1 VTVAPPHAIPR
12 RRPLSVALIA
22 LVALAACKAG
32 ADKPAHRHVAASA
45 AEQAVIDSAGPVVID
60 APSGK
65 YAGHAVAGGGTVTGT
80 VHFAGAV
87 TPLAPVP
94 VTKDGDVCGAAIAD
108 SAGGIAN
115 AGLGNTVVWLEG
127 IRSGKPIPLEKRIE
141 LESDHCLLVPRMQ
154 AALAGGAVNVL
165 AHDEFRQHLR
175 FVAGGEDEARVA
187 VLLGKD
193 EQVIPT
199 ELPLKVPGLVIV
211 RDLDHPWPK
220 AFIAVFDHPYF
231 AVAKNDGSFRID
243 SIPPGTY
250 TLVAWHERAGRT
262 EQKVTVAANGTAK
275 VDVAMKGK

>member
-1 VTVAPPHAIPR
+1 M
-12 RRPLSVALIA
+12 
-22 LVALAACKAG
+22 
-32 ADKPAHRHVAASA
+32 AASA
-45 AEQAVIDSAGPVVID
+45 AEQAVIDSAGPMVID
-60 APSGK
+60 APAAK
-65 YAGHAVAGGGTVTGT
+65 YAGHPMTGGGTVAGT
-80 VHFAGAV
+80 VRFSGAL
-87 TPLAPVP
+87 TPAAPVP
-94 VTKDGDVCGAAIAD
+94 VTKDSDVCGTAMPD

-115 AGLGNTVVWLEG
+115 SGLGNTVVWLEG
-127 IRSGKPIPLEKRIE
+127 VRAGKPIPLEKRIE

-175 FVAGGEDEARVA
+175 FVAGGEDEPRVA

-231 AVAKNDGSFRID
+231 AVAKNDGSFSID
-243 SIPPGTY
+243 QVPPGTY
-250 TLVAWHERAGRT
+250 TLMAWHERAGRT
-262 EQKVTVAANGTAK
+262 EQKVTVAGNGTAK
-275 VDVAMKGK
+275 VELVMNGK